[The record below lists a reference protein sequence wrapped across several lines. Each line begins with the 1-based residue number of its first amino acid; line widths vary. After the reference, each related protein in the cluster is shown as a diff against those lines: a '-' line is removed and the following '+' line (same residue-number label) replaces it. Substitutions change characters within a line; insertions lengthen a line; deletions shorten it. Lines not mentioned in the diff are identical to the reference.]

1 MSERSLKLLLIDDD
15 PIFRIGLRTVC
26 EQFPDLQVVAE
37 AAEGS
42 EALRL
47 LEKRVKQETGEPA
60 NQVDL
65 VILELGSGLSAPAGM
80 PGLTLCDR
88 LTTQYPQVSVLVV
101 SAFTDLSALAA
112 ARRAGVKGFCPKGT
126 ATAELIAAIRQ
137 VAGGGTYWSDVKSL
151 RTLVPRQSSAEV
163 RIPAKL
169 EARAKRPLANLR
181 RTLSL
186 PGLRQIDATIES
198 LTAQL
203 QNPAITDLDRAVLLG
218 RRRELRAARWLVNQ
232 VLAPN
237 PLPPAPQP
245 TSASNWSEREDFS
258 PQNSPEASGQISLQP
273 TELDP
278 EAGRLQR
285 QTIGSEMSYRALRSE
300 LFEATLAK
308 LNSSL
313 PNLTSVTL
321 EIDILRA
328 EKKQELLSIILRQL
342 EEMLDELRFSEVQA
356 GQISE
361 KKNVIVRD
369 LWEGV
374 TTEFFGKF
382 YTLLLPVGEVEVV
395 PVFLQE
401 EAVVQSAILNK
412 IPQVAEFIAHVLFK
426 TPLKIDN
433 LAYPAGSTEALLR
446 AEALLHNL
454 VIQVANAVVQPLL
467 NYFPDV
473 EEIKQSFY
481 DRRWISTRSIE
492 KFRNNLS
499 WKYRLEKYFGE
510 PTAIFESRYWL
521 FLFTYR
527 GIGKIPIYA
536 PRREELMQLSGIP
549 LAVTLVLES
558 RDAVAPRLRSAV
570 AFAGNG
576 VVYVLTQ
583 VIGRGL
589 GLIGRG
595 IIQGIGSSW
604 QESKFNKSSQ
614 RQK

>member
-1 MSERSLKLLLIDDD
+1 MKLLLIDDD

-37 AAEGS
+37 TAEGS

-47 LEKRVKQETGEPA
+47 LEERVKQETGRA
-60 NQVDL
+60 VDQVDL

-88 LTTQYPQVSVLVV
+88 LKTQYPQVPVLVI
-101 SAFTDLSALAA
+101 SAFSDPSLLTAV
-112 ARRAGVKGFCPKGT
+112 RRAGVKGFCPKGT
-126 ATAELIAAIRQ
+126 ATAELIAAIRE
-137 VAGGGTYWSDVKSL
+137 VAGGGTYWSNVKSL
-151 RTLVPRQSSAEV
+151 PALVPRQPSAEV
-163 RIPAKL
+163 RMPAKSD
-169 EARAKRPLANLR
+169 ARASRPLANLR

-186 PGLRQIDATIES
+186 PGLRQIDATIEN
-198 LTAQL
+198 LTVQL
-203 QNPAITDLDRAVLLG
+203 QNPALSDLDRAVLQG

-237 PLPPAPQP
+237 SLPPAPQP
-245 TSASNWSEREDFS
+245 PSAYDWSEREDFS
-258 PQNSPEASGQISLQP
+258 PQNSPEASEQTSLQP
-273 TELDP
+273 IELDP

-285 QTIGSEMSYRALRSE
+285 QTTGSEMSFRALRSE

-313 PNLTSVTL
+313 PNLTSVAL

-342 EEMLDELRFSEVQA
+342 EEVLDELRFSEVQA
-356 GQISE
+356 DQLSE
-361 KKNVIVRD
+361 KQYAIVRD
-369 LWEGV
+369 LWEKV
-374 TTEFFGKF
+374 TTEFFGKY

-412 IPQVAEFIAHVLFK
+412 IPQVAEFIAHVLFQ

-433 LAYPAGSTEALLR
+433 VAYPAGSTEALLR

-454 VIQVANAVVQPLL
+454 MIQVANAVIQPLL

-604 QESKFNKSSQ
+604 QESKFNKSSP

>member
-37 AAEGS
+37 TAEGS

-47 LEKRVKQETGEPA
+47 LEERVKQETGRA
-60 NQVDL
+60 VDQVDL

-88 LTTQYPQVSVLVV
+88 LNTQYPQVPVLVISAFSDLSVLTAVQ
-101 SAFTDLSALAA
+101 
-112 ARRAGVKGFCPKGT
+112 RAGVKGFCPKGT
-126 ATAELIAAIRQ
+126 ATAELIAAIRE
-137 VAGGGTYWSDVKSL
+137 VADGGTYWSDVKSL
-151 RTLVPRQSSAEV
+151 RSLVPRPSSAEV
-163 RIPAKL
+163 RMPAKSD
-169 EARAKRPLANLR
+169 ARASRPLANLR

-186 PGLRQIDATIES
+186 PGLRQIDATIEN
-198 LTAQL
+198 LTVQL
-203 QNPAITDLDRAVLLG
+203 QNPALSDLDRAVLQG

-237 PLPPAPQP
+237 SLPPAPQP
-245 TSASNWSEREDFS
+245 PSAYDWSEREDFS
-258 PQNSPEASGQISLQP
+258 PQNSPEASGQTI
-273 TELDP
+273 ELDP

-285 QTIGSEMSYRALRSE
+285 QTTGSEMSFRALRSE

-313 PNLTSVTL
+313 PNLTSVAL

-342 EEMLDELRFSEVQA
+342 EEVLDELRFSEVQA
-356 GQISE
+356 DQLSE
-361 KKNVIVRD
+361 KQYAIVRD
-369 LWEGV
+369 LWEKV
-374 TTEFFGKF
+374 TTEFFGKY

-401 EAVVQSAILNK
+401 EAVVQNAILNK
-412 IPQVAEFIAHVLFK
+412 IPQVAEFIAHVLFQ

-433 LAYPAGSTEALLR
+433 VAYPAGSTEALLR

-454 VIQVANAVVQPLL
+454 MIQVANAVIQPLL

-604 QESKFNKSSQ
+604 QESKFNKSSP
-614 RQK
+614 RQNK